1 MTTGCRLAIA
11 GVTGEVGKAVL
22 ASLEEAGL
30 VLAELHVLASAASTE
45 ETVMFNNRP
54 LLVESLADFDFSRAD
69 IVIFAVPAAVAHE
82 FVPKANRAGCRV
94 IDHSAAFRLEA
105 GVPLLVE
112 GLSVPDVPLVACP
125 DALTAILFPVLAAIG
140 KVAEIESIEVTV
152 LNPVSGVGR
161 AGVREMAGQTGE
173 LLNARGITPEV
184 FPVQIAFNTLPVVGE
199 QAVGALMDELERLL
213 PESFPVVLSEVRV
226 PVFYGVTLSLSVH
239 TRTGMGTESLHKL
252 LQATGLKLAD
262 NESDQG
268 VATPVTDAS
277 GNDGVYL
284 SGLQAL
290 PAPLQGLQLWLVA
303 DNVRQGAARHS
314 LHILKNWIK
323 DFKY

>member
-1 MTTGCRLAIA
+1 MTTGCRLVIA
-11 GVTGEVGKAVL
+11 GVTGEVGRAVL
-22 ASLEEAGL
+22 AALEDAELKLAG
-30 VLAELHVLASAASTE
+30 LHVLASDGSTE
-45 ETVMFNNRP
+45 ETVMFNSRP
-54 LLVESLADFDFSRAD
+54 LLVESLADFDFSGAD
-69 IVIFAVPAAVAHE
+69 VAIFAVPAAVALE
-82 FVPKANRAGCRV
+82 FVPKARAAGCRV
-94 IDHSAAFRLEA
+94 IDHSPAFRLEA

-112 GLSVPDVPLVACP
+112 GLPVPDATLVACP
-125 DALTAILFPVLAAIG
+125 DALAAILFPVLAAIG
-140 KVAEIESIEVTV
+140 KVAEIDSIEATV
-152 LNPVSGVGR
+152 LEPVSRVGR

-199 QAVGALMDELERLL
+199 QAAGALMDELERLL
-213 PESFPVVLSEVRV
+213 PESFPVVLSAVRV
-226 PVFYGVTLSLSVH
+226 PVFYGMTLSLSVH
-239 TRTGMGTESLHKL
+239 TRAQPAPGSLHKL
-252 LQATGLKLAD
+252 LQTAGLSLAD
-262 NESDQG
+262 DQSDQG

-277 GNDGVYL
+277 GNDGIYL

-314 LHILKNWIK
+314 LHVLKNWIK